1 MSVTRRALLA
11 TAIATVVLAAPAVRA
26 QETPTP
32 SPVAGGSSAGGDTA
46 AVAIN
51 TKDGFDVFRLAFAVK
66 RSMGDVVDTTNAAVA
81 FASCA
86 DCQTVAVSIQ
96 VVLMMNDPSV
106 VTPTNLA
113 IAINQGCTLCETL
126 ASAYQVILTTDGPVH
141 FTPDGYRELAAIRR
155 ELLEIRH
162 AGLSIEEIVARLDE
176 LMDRFLRVLS
186 DEIVEA
192 GPPSSPTPSTTTSP
206 TGTGTGTASPSAT
219 TPSPQESPTASPST
233 SPSPTESPSP

>member
-1 MSVTRRALLA
+1 MSRSRPALLA
-11 TAIATVVLAAPAVRA
+11 TSIATVVLVATGVRA

-32 SPVAGGSSAGGDTA
+32 SPIAGESSAGGDTA

-81 FASCA
+81 FASCT

-113 IAINQGCTLCETL
+113 IAINQECTLCETL

-141 FTPDGYRELAAIRR
+141 LTPEGSRELAAIRQ

-162 AGLSIEEIVARLDE
+162 AGLSIEHIVARLDE

-192 GPPSSPTPSTTTSP
+192 GRPASPTPSVTSP
-206 TGTGTGTASPSAT
+206 GATGTASPST
-219 TPSPQESPTASPST
+219 TPSPQESPTASPAM

>member
-1 MSVTRRALLA
+1 MSRTRRALLA

-66 RSMGDVVDTTNAAVA
+66 RSMSDVVDTTNAAVA
-81 FASCA
+81 FASCT

-113 IAINQGCTLCETL
+113 IAINEGCTLCETL

-141 FTPDGYRELAAIRR
+141 FTPDGYAELAAIRR
-155 ELLEIRH
+155 ELLEIRR
-162 AGLSIEEIVARLDE
+162 AGLSIEEVVARLDE

-192 GPPSSPTPSTTTSP
+192 GPPSSPTPSATTSP

>member
-1 MSVTRRALLA
+1 MSRTRRALLA

-81 FASCA
+81 FASCT

-113 IAINQGCTLCETL
+113 IAINEGCTLCETL

-155 ELLEIRH
+155 ELLELRR

-186 DEIVEA
+186 EEIVEA
-192 GPPSSPTPSTTTSP
+192 GRPSSPTSSPTTSSP
-206 TGTGTGTASPSAT
+206 PATGTPQPT
-219 TPSPQESPTASPST
+219 TPSPQESPTASPSM
-233 SPSPTESPSP
+233 SPSPTGSPSP